1 MGNALRKEG
10 LEAVRPGC
18 PFCAGPGEGRWS
30 EQVGRAWR
38 RGGRDTR
45 DLKEVSVG
53 PVTCT
58 AYMSLKDGMLRRRNT
73 PAMKG
78 HVPYASG
85 GKEPACQ

>member
-1 MGNALRKEG
+1 MCRS
-10 LEAVRPGC
+10 RR
-18 PFCAGPGEGRWS
+18 GEWS

-58 AYMSLKDGMLRRRNT
+58 AYMSLKDGVLRRRNT

-78 HVPYASG
+78 HIPYASG